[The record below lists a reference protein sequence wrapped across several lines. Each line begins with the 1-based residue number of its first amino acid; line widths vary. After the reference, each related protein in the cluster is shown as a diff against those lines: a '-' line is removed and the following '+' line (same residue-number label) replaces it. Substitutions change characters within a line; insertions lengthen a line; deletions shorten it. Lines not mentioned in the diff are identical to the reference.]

1 MKHRQLGHLTIFPCR
16 RHQSGS
22 AHGSGYI
29 AAFIGGLL
37 FAAIM
42 KKSKHKHEVLLAAES
57 TGEAFALITWM
68 LFGSAIIGQA
78 FGNFRWEMIIYALL
92 SLTAIRML
100 PIFLSLTGTGE
111 RTEIRK
117 LFWSAVWQTRP
128 PWVRRSHMMNRRNVD
143 QTVTRRQFFRTGMT
157 VAGGIAAATVGAS
170 SNAFAAWPPGE
181 TPKDKGHS
189 NVKNAYEMYT
199 HSQDW
204 SEDDV
209 VWWEGRRVGGIAIGV
224 IQLSANIPMIPG
236 NMGNASTFKF
246 PILYEPMEVT
256 GDMVVS
262 TKPHPEV
269 LKRSVEAARKLEA
282 QGVRAICGNCG
293 FFANYQKEV
302 ATELDVP
309 FFSSSL
315 LQIPLILISLK
326 PDQKVG
332 VITADGLKLTQ
343 APALENCGV
352 TDRSRIVIAG
362 AENTSEMK
370 KILGTTGAYNP
381 RRFELQLV
389 DIAKEMVSKNSEIS
403 AILLECTEL
412 PPHARAIQ
420 KAVAMP
426 VWGFPTMVNWIYNGV
441 VRRSFK
447 GFI

>member
-1 MKHRQLGHLTIFPCR
+1 MN
-16 RHQSGS
+16 
-22 AHGSGYI
+22 
-29 AAFIGGLL
+29 
-37 FAAIM
+37 
-42 KKSKHKHEVLLAAES
+42 KK
-57 TGEAFALITWM
+57 
-68 LFGSAIIGQA
+68 QD
-78 FGNFRWEMIIYALL
+78 
-92 SLTAIRML
+92 
-100 PIFLSLTGTGE
+100 
-111 RTEIRK
+111 
-117 LFWSAVWQTRP
+117 
-128 PWVRRSHMMNRRNVD
+128 VD
-143 QTVTRRQFFRTGMT
+143 QTVTRRQFLRS
-157 VAGGIAAATVGAS
+157 GIAATGCMAAAAMAAS

-181 TPKDKGHS
+181 TPKYKGRS
-189 NVKNAYEMYT
+189 NVKDAYEMYT
-199 HSQDW
+199 HSQYW

-236 NMGNASTFKF
+236 NMGNASTFQF
-246 PILYEPMEVT
+246 PLLYEPMEVT

-269 LKRSVEAARKLEA
+269 LKRSVEAGRKLEA

-293 FFANYQKEV
+293 FFANYQNEV
-302 ATELDVP
+302 AAKLDVP

-315 LQIPLILISLK
+315 LQIPLILMSLK

-332 VITADGLKLTQ
+332 VITADGPKLTQ

-362 AENTSEMK
+362 AEKTSEMK
-370 KILGTTGAYNP
+370 RILGTTGAYNP
-381 RRFELQLV
+381 RKFELQLV
-389 DIAKEMVSKNSEIS
+389 DIAKKMVAKNPEIG

-420 KAVAMP
+420 KAVGMP
-426 VWGFPTMVNWIYNGV
+426 VWGFPTMVDWIYSGV